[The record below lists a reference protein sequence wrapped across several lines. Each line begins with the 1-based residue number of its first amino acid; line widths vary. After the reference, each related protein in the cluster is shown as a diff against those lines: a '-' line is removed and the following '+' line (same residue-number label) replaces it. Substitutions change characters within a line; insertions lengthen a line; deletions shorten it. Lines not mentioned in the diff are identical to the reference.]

1 MRREILGLA
10 ALTTLL
16 CGGAAAAEAE
26 AASVICRDFKGVSV
40 LSGAQS
46 GNGIATDGVRG
57 PITFEISNFGVVR
70 DVRYFKASAGAD
82 RSALQDGA
90 TVTSK
95 WLTVDAAVLRVTV
108 VWPETREEFA
118 IAKGADGKINTSMS
132 SVRDMGYSRMLVASG
147 TCTSSVKNFLR

>member
-16 CGGAAAAEAE
+16 CAGAAAAE

-57 PITFEISNFGVVR
+57 PVTFEISNSGAVR

-82 RSALQDGA
+82 RSARQGGA

-95 WLTVDAAVLRVTV
+95 WLTVDATVLRVTV

-118 IAKGADGKINTSMS
+118 IAKGADGKINASMS

-147 TCTSSVKNFLR
+147 TCTSSDKNFLR